1 MFLLFCIFLN
11 LKYNKERGDKM
22 ETYNML
28 IDLLKKYFKNRNIK
42 DIFCYGGCFYFAS
55 KIKEN
60 IPNTSIWWNRK
71 LMHCAIYF
79 EDNNGLYDITGRINK
94 NGFVKANEKDL
105 LYMQKHFKPNFDEKQ
120 LDIYI
125 QQNSHYN
132 L

>member
-1 MFLLFCIFLN
+1 
-11 LKYNKERGDKM
+11 
-22 ETYNML
+22 
-28 IDLLKKYFKNRNIK
+28 
-42 DIFCYGGCFYFAS
+42 
-55 KIKEN
+55 
-60 IPNTSIWWNRK
+60 
-71 LMHCAIYF
+71 MHCAIYF

>member
-60 IPNTSIWWNRK
+60 KTIIKRIIVIVYYIKIFNRHRVQS
-71 LMHCAIYF
+71 LF
-79 EDNNGLYDITGRINK
+79 
-94 NGFVKANEKDL
+94 
-105 LYMQKHFKPNFDEKQ
+105 
-120 LDIYI
+120 
-125 QQNSHYN
+125 
-132 L
+132 